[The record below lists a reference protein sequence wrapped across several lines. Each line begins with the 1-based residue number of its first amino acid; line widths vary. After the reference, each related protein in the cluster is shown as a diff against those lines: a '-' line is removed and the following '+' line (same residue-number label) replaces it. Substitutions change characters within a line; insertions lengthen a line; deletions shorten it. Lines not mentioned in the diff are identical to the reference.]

1 MEAIAL
7 IALGAAAGL
16 LIGCVG
22 IGGVILV
29 PALVYLAGQSFQTAI
44 AAALCAFIVSGVVGA
59 HAYAKAGSIRGRA
72 MAWTWVGALPAALA
86 GALLLSRVTPIFLEL
101 AIALLSAGSGLHALM
116 TRRPDKPQSLRERL
130 PTAPSLSVIGAT
142 TGLLSALTGTGG
154 PLVLLPILMSLQAP
168 VLASLGLAQAIQL
181 PIAAAATAGNLFT
194 GVLDVQLGLTL
205 AAGIAL
211 GTWVGAKGAHRLP
224 TELLRRAVAV
234 LLVLV
239 GSLMLVRFATT

>member
-7 IALGAAAGL
+7 VALGAAAGL

-22 IGGVILV
+22 IGGVVLV

-59 HAYAKAGSIRGRA
+59 HAYAKAGSIRWRP
-72 MAWTWVGALPAALA
+72 MAWTWLGALPAALA
-86 GALLLSRVTPIFLEL
+86 GALLLNRVTPALLEL
-101 AIALLSAGSGLHALM
+101 GIGLLSAGSGLHVLINRA
-116 TRRPDKPQSLRERL
+116 DKPESRRERM
-130 PTAPSLSVIGAT
+130 PTSPSLTVIGAA
-142 TGLLSALTGTGG
+142 TGLLSAWTGTGG
-154 PLVLLPILMSLQAP
+154 PLVLLPILMYLQAP

-224 TELLRRAVAV
+224 TDLLRRAVAV

-239 GSLMLVRFATT
+239 GALMLVRLAAT

>member
-1 MEAIAL
+1 MVL
-7 IALGAAAGL
+7 VALGAAAGL

-59 HAYAKAGSIRGRA
+59 HAYAKAGSIRWRP
-72 MAWTWVGALPAALA
+72 MVWSWLGALPAALA
-86 GALLLSRVTPIFLEL
+86 GALLLNSVTPAFLEL
-101 AIALLSAGSGLHALM
+101 GVGLLSAGSGLYAL
-116 TRRPDKPQSLRERL
+116 TNRLDNPRSRREQMPAS
-130 PTAPSLSVIGAT
+130 PSLTVIGAA

-154 PLVLLPILMSLQAP
+154 PLVLLPILIALQAP
-168 VLASLGLAQAIQL
+168 VLASLGMAQAIQL

-224 TELLRRAVAV
+224 IELLRRALAV

-239 GSLMLVRFATT
+239 GALMLVRFATA

>member
-7 IALGAAAGL
+7 VALGAVAGL

-86 GALLLSRVTPIFLEL
+86 GALLLNRVTPIFLEL
-101 AIALLSAGSGLHALM
+101 AIALLSAGSGLHAL
-116 TRRPDKPQSLRERL
+116 TSRPDKRQTLRERM